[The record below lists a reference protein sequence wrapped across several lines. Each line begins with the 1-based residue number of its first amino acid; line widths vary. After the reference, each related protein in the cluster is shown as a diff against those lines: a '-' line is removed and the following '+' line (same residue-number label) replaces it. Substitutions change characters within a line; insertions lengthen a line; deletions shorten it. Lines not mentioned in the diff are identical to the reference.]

1 MKFVAT
7 VIPLME
13 LDIGEIYNSMIW
25 EVILIGDST
34 TLLDYRHHFMGS
46 LHVVNSRS
54 QTRALGVSL

>member
-34 TLLDYRHHFMGS
+34 TLLDYRHQFMGS
-46 LHVVNSRS
+46 LLAVDSRS
-54 QTRALGVSL
+54 HT